1 MRLHQLKPA
10 AGATKKRKRLGRGV
24 GSGLGK
30 TAGRGTKG
38 HNSRS
43 GGGVR
48 PGYEGGQ
55 MPLHRRLPKRGF
67 TNIFKKEWA
76 IVNLQDLAR
85 FESGSVVDEAALVRS
100 GLVKGPRDGIKAARP
115 GRYRLCVDCQNQC
128 YQRLCQTENRSGR
141 RHRRGGLIMVGS
153 GFSNILKI
161 PELKRRLL
169 FTCGVAGGLPGWGAC
184 PDAGHRRRRPEV
196 VFRLHA
202 GDHFRCRQ
210 HVHRRC
216 HGAAVRICP
225 GDHAIHQ
232 CLYYHPI
239 ADRCHSPPG
248 AAEKRRVSRAARKS
262 PSTPATE
269 RLSLALSKGS
279 VLPSDLKACS
289 LRPVQQLSSTPVGV
303 SA

>member
-10 AGATKKRKRLGRGV
+10 EGATKKRKRLGRGV

-100 GLVKGPRDGIKAARP
+100 GLVKGPRDGIKLLGQGDIGSALTVKINAISASAR
-115 GRYRLCVDCQNQC
+115 Q
-128 YQRLCQTENRSGR
+128 
-141 RHRRGGLIMVGS
+141 
-153 GFSNILKI
+153 KI
-161 PELKRRLL
+161 EA
-169 FTCGVAGGLPGWGAC
+169 AGGTV
-184 PDAGHRRRRPEV
+184 EV
-196 VFRLHA
+196 V
-202 GDHFRCRQ
+202 
-210 HVHRRC
+210 
-216 HGAAVRICP
+216 
-225 GDHAIHQ
+225 
-232 CLYYHPI
+232 
-239 ADRCHSPPG
+239 
-248 AAEKRRVSRAARKS
+248 
-262 PSTPATE
+262 
-269 RLSLALSKGS
+269 
-279 VLPSDLKACS
+279 
-289 LRPVQQLSSTPVGV
+289 
-303 SA
+303 